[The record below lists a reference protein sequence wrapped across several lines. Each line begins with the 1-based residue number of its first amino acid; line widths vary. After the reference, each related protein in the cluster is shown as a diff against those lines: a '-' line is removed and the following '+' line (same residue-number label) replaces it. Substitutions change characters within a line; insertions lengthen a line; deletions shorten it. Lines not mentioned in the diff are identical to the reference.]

1 MLSIIDTGPKD
12 TATAYIPKDAA
23 VPADVSAKLTRHMQS
38 SIPIPQTH
46 TIAQSAHVE
55 TLFEKKWIY
64 LLTVAR
70 LPSMSMITPKQGTKK
85 NPIQRAC

>member
-38 SIPIPQTH
+38 SIPIPQMH
-46 TIAQSAHVE
+46 TIAQSAHNE
-55 TLFEKKWIY
+55 TLFEKKKK
-64 LLTVAR
+64 LDVLTDCGSVAEYV
-70 LPSMSMITPKQGTKK
+70 
-85 NPIQRAC
+85 N